1 MEYKT
6 KCRRVPILLAELAF
20 KIILGNRNYGVA
32 SSKYKSNQE
41 LMLLKSDKNVKISF
55 TVTEWWGGCK

>member
-6 KCRRVPILLAELAF
+6 KCRRVPILLAELAL

-32 SSKYKSNQE
+32 SSKYKSNQG
-41 LMLLKSDKNVKISF
+41 LMLLKSDKNVKISLSDEED
-55 TVTEWWGGCK
+55 VNRK

>member
-6 KCRRVPILLAELAF
+6 KCRRVPILLAELAL

-32 SSKYKSNQE
+32 SSKYKSNQG
-41 LMLLKSDKNVKISF
+41 LMLLKSDKNVKISLSDEED
-55 TVTEWWGGCK
+55 VSRK

>member
-20 KIILGNRNYGVA
+20 KIILGNHNYGAA
-32 SSKYKSNQE
+32 SSKYKSNQG

-55 TVTEWWGGCK
+55 TVTE